1 MKIAIINSVYWPNIN
16 GGSQIST
23 RILAECL
30 SKKGHIVYVITQS
43 DKDEIIVKDSYTIYY
58 VKLYKTSFIETLEWS
73 KARKFVWMMNDL
85 YDVKSANKISS
96 IINEIAPN
104 IVHTNCIQGF
114 SCVLWRQIKKLNIP
128 IIHTLRD
135 YYLVCA
141 RSLQRYGC
149 SCNGKCLLCRMFN
162 LSKKQYSNYVDG
174 VVGVSSFILN
184 IHLQNGYFKNAICK
198 SIIPNPFLTV
208 EKKKNVSYKNIRFGF
223 IGRIVKAKGLELAL
237 DSFLR
242 VKDSCAHFYVA
253 GNGSKTYMTY
263 LKSRYKDPRITFM
276 GYQKSNVFF
285 QNIDILIIPSLW
297 PEPFGRVA
305 IEAAAHNIYL
315 LVANSGGLIDIVKD
329 LKYGCIFNKKDKD
342 DLYEKMKWII
352 KNKKYDERINVSN
365 LNRYSPDN
373 IAELYIH
380 FYNEVI
386 GG

>member
-1 MKIAIINSVYWPNIN
+1 
-16 GGSQIST
+16 
-23 RILAECL
+23 
-30 SKKGHIVYVITQS
+30 
-43 DKDEIIVKDSYTIYY
+43 
-58 VKLYKTSFIETLEWS
+58 
-73 KARKFVWMMNDL
+73 
-85 YDVKSANKISS
+85 
-96 IINEIAPN
+96 
-104 IVHTNCIQGF
+104 
-114 SCVLWRQIKKLNIP
+114 
-128 IIHTLRD
+128 
-135 YYLVCA
+135 
-141 RSLQRYGC
+141 
-149 SCNGKCLLCRMFN
+149 
-162 LSKKQYSNYVDG
+162 
-174 VVGVSSFILN
+174 
-184 IHLQNGYFKNAICK
+184 
-198 SIIPNPFLTV
+198 
-208 EKKKNVSYKNIRFGF
+208 
-223 IGRIVKAKGLELAL
+223 
-237 DSFLR
+237 
-242 VKDSCAHFYVA
+242 
-253 GNGSKTYMTY
+253 
-263 LKSRYKDPRITFM
+263 M